1 MMDRDNKPRGFGF
14 VTFENYS
21 VLDTVM
27 ADTHV
32 IDDKQVECKIS
43 VPKPSFGASTKIS
56 GPSHQPNK
64 MLSNN
69 NVVH

>member
-32 IDDKQVECKIS
+32 IDDK
-43 VPKPSFGASTKIS
+43 
-56 GPSHQPNK
+56 
-64 MLSNN
+64 
-69 NVVH
+69 